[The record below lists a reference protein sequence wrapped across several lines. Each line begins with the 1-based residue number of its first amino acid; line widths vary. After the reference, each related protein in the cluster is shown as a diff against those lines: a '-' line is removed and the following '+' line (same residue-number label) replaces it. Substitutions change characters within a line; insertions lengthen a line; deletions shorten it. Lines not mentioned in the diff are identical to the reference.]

1 MNYDELLRNQSEII
15 NLIKKSIQKNKLV
28 HAYLFEGDS
37 GTGVLE
43 AARYLAMSLLCENE
57 NKPCL
62 KCNTC
67 ERIQYNSHLNVI
79 TIEPF
84 ADVIRKEQ
92 IENLMHDFSM
102 TSLEKG
108 PQIYII
114 KEADKMNA
122 AASNA
127 LLKFLEEPASN
138 HYAILTTNNH
148 KKLLDTIVSRTQYIH
163 FKPVAKTYIIEQL
176 LSSGV
181 DKDVAYVIS
190 HITSDSGEAK
200 KYIEEGKLV
209 LFINLAKK
217 IVSAKFK
224 KRNQYVEYFLNKQLL
239 DSEKDKSWHWI
250 FFDILILINQEL
262 YKKANG
268 DETKYFS
275 NILDNIRDEQLNK
288 QNILKSLELLNNY
301 EERLNYHVN
310 MDLLYTSLFTEL

>member
-1 MNYDELLRNQSEII
+1 MTYEELIKNQAEII

-37 GTGVLE
+37 GTGTIE
-43 AARYLAMSLLCENE
+43 AAKYFAMALLCQSEH
-57 NKPCL
+57 KPCL

-67 ERIQYNSHLNVI
+67 ERIQYNSHLNVV

-122 AASNA
+122 SAANA
-127 LLKFLEEPASN
+127 LLKFLEEPALN
-138 HYAILTTNNH
+138 HYAILLTNNH
-148 KKLLDTIVSRTQYIH
+148 KKILDTIVSRTQYIH
-163 FKPVAKTYIIEQL
+163 FKPVLKTYIVEQL

-181 DKDVAYVIS
+181 DQDVAYVIS
-190 HITSDSGEAK
+190 HITSDFGEAK
-200 KYIEEGKLV
+200 KYIEEGKLI

-217 IVSAKFK
+217 ITTAKFK

-239 DSEKDKSWHWI
+239 ENEKDKSWHWI

-268 DETKYFS
+268 DEIKYFK
-275 NILDNIRDEQLNK
+275 NIIDNIKEDQLNK
-288 QNILKSLELLNNY
+288 QSILRNLEILNKY
-301 EERLNYHVN
+301 EERLNYHIN
-310 MDLLYTSLFTEL
+310 LDLLYTSLFIEL